1 MEVKLNLNYELLEP
15 IVVAVL
21 KEQYE
26 LLLKTAPLG
35 FNDNE
40 VELSGSYKIVLEDN
54 MGYHAFQKY
63 THDMA
68 KKNKKYDSKKLV
80 EANNGL

>member
-40 VELSGSYKIVLEDN
+40 VELSGSYKIVLEDF
-54 MGYHAFQKY
+54 MGHKEFQKY
-63 THDMA
+63 AHDMA
-68 KKNKKYDSKKLV
+68 KKKKGNAKRLTDAHS
-80 EANNGL
+80 GL

>member
-1 MEVKLNLNYELLEP
+1 MEVKLNLSHEQVEEV
-15 IVVAVL
+15 IVQFL
-21 KEQYE
+21 KDQYQW
-26 LLLKTAPLG
+26 LKTSPPLG
-35 FNDNE
+35 LNE
-40 VELSGSYKIVLEDN
+40 EELDLTEAYKLVLEDN